1 MTLDDKLIRDCIK
14 GKSKAL
20 DKLFDQ
26 YSPVLLGLCMRY
38 SSDSQEAQDIMQ
50 EGFIKIF
57 FNVKKFRKIEGGSFE
72 GWMKRIMVNTALNHI
87 RKKNARRDT
96 VDFDALEERIGD
108 QSDDA
113 YIQNDEVHVTEEE
126 ILALIQE
133 LPPGYRSVFN
143 LFVFEKY
150 GHKEIAD
157 MMGVSENTSKTQLL
171 KARKY
176 LQKKINE
183 LKIEKARKS

>member
-108 QSDDA
+108 QNIDA
-113 YIQNDEVHVTEEE
+113 YSQDDEVHVTEEE
-126 ILALIQE
+126 ILAMIQA
-133 LPPGYRSVFN
+133 LPTGYRSVFN

-183 LKIEKARKS
+183 LKIEKAKKS